1 MKKKNFAIA
10 SLLLCLSLSTF
21 GQEEQEA
28 QKSTTIDSQFTS
40 LIEKSNTYQSYKVIK
55 ISELGILQRNIRD
68 SISSLKSTI
77 ADSESIITEQNNKI
91 NSSTQQVDALNTD
104 LEQTQKN
111 VENISFLG
119 IATQKSSYK
128 TIMWALVGILLF
140 ISIFLFFRFK
150 KSGSDTKEAKE
161 KLSETEIE
169 LDNLR
174 KRSLER
180 EQKVR
185 RQLQDE
191 INKNKMK

>member
-1 MKKKNFAIA
+1 MKKKNLALA

-21 GQEEQEA
+21 AQEDQEA
-28 QKSTTIDSQFTS
+28 RKSTTIDSQFTS
-40 LIEKSNTYQSYKVIK
+40 LIEKSNTYQTYKVIK
-55 ISELGILQRNIRD
+55 ISELGVLQRNIRD

-77 ADSESIITEQNNKI
+77 ADSESIITEQNNQI
-91 NSSTQQVDALNTD
+91 NSSTQQIDALNTE

-119 IATQKSSYK
+119 IATEKSSYK
-128 TIMWALVGILLF
+128 TIMWSLVGILLF
-140 ISIFLFFRFK
+140 LSIFLFFRFK
-150 KSGSDTKEAKE
+150 KSDSDTKEAIG
-161 KLSETEIE
+161 KLSETEFE
-169 LDNLR
+169 LDDLR

-191 INKNKMK
+191 LNKNKMK